1 MHGQV
6 RTWINSAQVLY
17 SRLAAIGAKRRLST
31 LDRRIPSMNSQPDSI
46 PCTLIRGDGIG
57 PEIVEAVLTI
67 LDAMQ
72 APFAWQEQVG
82 GLAAIEAGG
91 DPLPAATI
99 ESMRNTRL
107 ALKGPLTT
115 PLGAG
120 FRSVN
125 VRIREELNLFA
136 NVRPGRSLIP
146 DGKFTDVDVVL
157 IRENTGG
164 FYVGV
169 EHFIPIGDDPHAVA
183 EASGYLTRENCKR
196 IAKFAFD
203 YALSTN
209 RRKITVVHKAN
220 ILKKLTGLF
229 LETVTNIG
237 EEYAGQVELEERIVD
252 NCAMQLVINPAQFDI
267 ILTTNMFGDILS
279 DEIAGLVGG
288 LGLAPGANIGENAAM
303 FEAVHG
309 SAPDIAGQNVAN
321 PTSLLLAAAMML
333 DHCKLTEM
341 GDQLRQAITQTLQT
355 PATRTRDLGGRL
367 STTGFAAAVIDNL

>member
-1 MHGQV
+1 MTKH
-6 RTWINSAQVLY
+6 
-17 SRLAAIGAKRRLST
+17 
-31 LDRRIPSMNSQPDSI
+31 PDPI

-57 PEIVEAVLTI
+57 PEIVEAVLAI

-72 APFAWQEQVG
+72 SPFVWQEQIA
-82 GLAAIEAGG
+82 GLAAIERTG
-91 DPLPAATI
+91 DPLPAATL
-99 ESMRNTRL
+99 ENMRDTKL

-115 PLGAG
+115 PVSSG

-125 VRIREELNLFA
+125 VRIREELKLFA

-183 EASGYLTRENCKR
+183 EASGFLTRENCLR
-196 IAKFAFD
+196 IAYFAFE
-203 YALSTN
+203 YALSNN
-209 RRKITVVHKAN
+209 RRKVTVVHKAN

-229 LETVTNIG
+229 LETVTDVSKK
-237 EEYAGQVELEERIVD
+237 YAGRVELEECIVD
-252 NCAMQLVINPAQFDI
+252 NCAMQLIINPAQFDI

-288 LGLAPGANIGENAAM
+288 LGLAPSANIGTNAAM

-309 SAPDIAGQNVAN
+309 SASDIAGRNIAN

-333 DHCKLTEM
+333 DHCQLHAM
-341 GDQLRQAITQTLQT
+341 GNQLRGAITKMLET
-355 PATRTRDLGGRL
+355 PATRTRDLGGQL
-367 STTGFAAAVIDNL
+367 STTDFTSALIDKL